1 MLSQSEETKE
11 QHQVLFLRGQ
21 ETQERL
27 RKIPGFSFFGQRRPK
42 NKKQFSCVFFLFD
55 FIFKHFFCSFRIYS
69 CIVYFCDYNVFLA
82 FLVIFFLYRIW
93 YWAWNGNRGEKH
105 FPFYVTGWK
114 IGILFYKG
122 GVVIV
127 VIVEEFVYIFFY
139 MSHQNG
145 VFVCL
150 KSKIAGVYNTPFCKK
165 RGGQRGK

>member
-42 NKKQFSCVFFLFD
+42 NKKQFFVCFFSFWFYFQTFFLF
-55 FIFKHFFCSFRIYS
+55 FSYIF
-69 CIVYFCDYNVFLA
+69 VYCVFLWLQC
-82 FLVIFFLYRIW
+82 FFSIFGNFFFLYRIW

-105 FPFYVTGWK
+105 FPLYVTGWK
-114 IGILFYKG
+114 IAILFYKG
-122 GVVIV
+122 VVVIV

-139 MSHQNG
+139 VASKWG
-145 VFVCL
+145 VCV
-150 KSKIAGVYNTPFCKK
+150 SKEQDCWGIQYPFL
-165 RGGQRGK
+165 

>member
-42 NKKQFSCVFFLFD
+42 NKKQFFVCFFFLFD

-82 FLVIFFLYRIW
+82 FLVIFFSLSYMVLGLKWQQRRE
-93 YWAWNGNRGEKH
+93 AFSALRNRMKNSYS
-105 FPFYVTGWK
+105 F
-114 IGILFYKG
+114 L
-122 GVVIV
+122 
-127 VIVEEFVYIFFY
+127 
-139 MSHQNG
+139 
-145 VFVCL
+145 
-150 KSKIAGVYNTPFCKK
+150 
-165 RGGQRGK
+165 